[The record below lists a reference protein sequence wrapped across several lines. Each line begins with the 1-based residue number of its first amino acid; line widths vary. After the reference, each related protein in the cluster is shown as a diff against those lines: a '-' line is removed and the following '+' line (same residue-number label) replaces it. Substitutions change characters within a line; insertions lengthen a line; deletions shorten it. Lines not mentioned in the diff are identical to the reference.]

1 MIGSQTI
8 STIEPVPVQVDD
20 QVLVRR
26 AQKDLRLFSDLY
38 QRYAQQVYRYLLVRV
53 GNVDEAQD
61 LTSQTFLVAM
71 ESLHK
76 YRGEGNFAA
85 WLLGIARHKTVDQY
99 RRRKPET
106 VLDTAVSYADTYDP
120 PDEQVGRKLE
130 LELVAQKLQTLAP
143 DRAEALTLRLFSG
156 LEVAEIAQIMD
167 RNEAAVRMLVFR
179 GLRDLQAQLH
189 GIREERS

>member
-1 MIGSQTI
+1 MIGTQTL
-8 STIEPVPVQVDD
+8 STAEPVPLQAED

-26 AQKDLRLFSDLY
+26 AQKDLSLFSDLY

-53 GNVDEAQD
+53 GNVDDAQD

-106 VLDTAVSYADTYDP
+106 VLDTAISLPDDHDP
-120 PDEQVGRKLE
+120 PDDIVDRKLE
-130 LELVAQKLQTLAP
+130 IEQVASKLQALAP
-143 DRAEALTLRLFSG
+143 DRAEALSLRLFAG
-156 LEVAEIAQIMD
+156 LEVAEIAQIME

-179 GLRDLQAQLH
+179 GLKDLQAQLTVT
-189 GIREERS
+189 REERS

>member
-1 MIGSQTI
+1 MIGTQTI
-8 STIEPVPVQVDD
+8 STTEPLPLQAED

-26 AQKDLRLFSDLY
+26 AQKDLSLFSELY

-53 GNVDEAQD
+53 GNVDDAQD

-106 VLDTAVSYADTYDP
+106 ALETAVTLPDAHDP
-120 PDEQVGRKLE
+120 PEELIDRKLE
-130 LELVAQKLQTLAP
+130 IEQVARKLQTIAP
-143 DRAEALTLRLFSG
+143 DRAEALSLRLFAG

-179 GLRDLQAQLH
+179 GLRDLQAQLNVT
-189 GIREERS
+189 REERS

>member
-1 MIGSQTI
+1 MIGGQTL
-8 STIEPVPVQVDD
+8 STTEPLPVQTEDH
-20 QVLVRR
+20 VLVRQ
-26 AQKDLRLFSDLY
+26 AQQDLRSFSGLY

-53 GNVDEAQD
+53 GNVDDAQD

-71 ESLHK
+71 ENLHK

-106 VLDTAVSYADTYDP
+106 VLDTAVPLPDTHDP
-120 PDEQVGRKLE
+120 PDDVIARKLE
-130 LELVAQKLQTLAP
+130 IEKVTRKLQTIAP
-143 DRAEALTLRLFSG
+143 DRAEALSLRLFAG

-179 GLRDLQAQLH
+179 GLRDLQAQLNVT
-189 GIREERS
+189 REERA

>member
-1 MIGSQTI
+1 MIGTQTI
-8 STIEPVPVQVDD
+8 STTDPLPVQVDD
-20 QVLVRR
+20 HVLVRQ
-26 AQKDLRLFSDLY
+26 AQRNLGMFSELY

-53 GNVDEAQD
+53 GNADDAQD

-71 ESLHK
+71 ESLHR

-106 VLDTAVSYADTYDP
+106 ILDPDVAYPDTH
-120 PDEQVGRKLE
+120 DEPEEIIGRKLE
-130 LELVAQKLQTLAP
+130 LELVARKLQTLAP
-143 DRAEALTLRLFSG
+143 DRAEALSLRLFAG

-167 RNEAAVRMLVFR
+167 KNEAAVRMLVFR
-179 GLRDLQAQLH
+179 GLRDLQAQLQ
-189 GIREERS
+189 IAREERS

>member
-1 MIGSQTI
+1 MIGTHTI
-8 STIEPVPVQVDD
+8 STTEPLPLQAED

-26 AQKDLRLFSDLY
+26 AQKDLSMFSELY

-53 GNVDEAQD
+53 GNVDDAQD

-106 VLDTAVSYADTYDP
+106 VLEMADSLPDVHDP
-120 PDEQVGRKLE
+120 PEEVIDRKLE
-130 LELVAQKLQTLAP
+130 MEQVARKLQTIAP
-143 DRAEALTLRLFSG
+143 DRAEALSLRLFAG

-179 GLRDLQAQLH
+179 GLRDLQAQLNVT
-189 GIREERS
+189 REERS